1 MVDDV
6 ARINGSRRSPTMAQK
21 VRVLLTDDV
30 DGTEIPSGKGETVV
44 FGLDGK
50 SYEID
55 LTSKNATALRRAIK
69 PYVDAGRPLKGS
81 HTRRAV
87 RSKVGADTRTI
98 KEWAR
103 ANGYA
108 VKDRGRVPNE
118 IRQAFEA
125 ANA

>member
-1 MVDDV
+1 
-6 ARINGSRRSPTMAQK
+6 MAQK
-21 VRVLLTDDV
+21 VQVLLTDDV

-81 HTRRAV
+81 HTRRPV

-103 ANGYA
+103 ANGYT

>member
-69 PYVDAGRPLKGS
+69 PYVDAGRPSG
-81 HTRRAV
+81 A
-87 RSKVGADTRTI
+87 RS
-98 KEWAR
+98 
-103 ANGYA
+103 
-108 VKDRGRVPNE
+108 VPTPE
-118 IRQAFEA
+118 RSRSGPAPTA
-125 ANA
+125 TP